1 MKPSSTGIGF
11 SHQSVP
17 SLSNTATRS
26 SGGTDCAAVSANAT
40 IASRV
45 AVSFQDA
52 RPGHQSCAPLA
63 AASIRSSAWSI
74 VKLAA
79 FCRGGKSLNVPRKS
93 VTSAC
98 AAMIR

>member
-11 SHQSVP
+11 SHHSVP
-17 SLSNTATRS
+17 SLSKTATRS
-26 SGGTDCAAVSANAT
+26 SGGTVCAAVSANDDDRLARR
-40 IASRV
+40 RV
-45 AVSFQDA
+45 VPGREA
-52 RPGHQSCAPLA
+52 RHQSCAPLA